1 MIARTSNLSPILYPL
16 ALAFTL
22 TFTLSPSSLPSPSAL
37 LALEPCIDWPR
48 ALSLETLLEAELP
61 DAIASA
67 GLGRSTSDAPSP

>member
-1 MIARTSNLSPILYPL
+1 V
-16 ALAFTL
+16 
-22 TFTLSPSSLPSPSAL
+22 

-67 GLGRSTSDAPSP
+67 GLGRSTSDAISLSRFSTECEGGR